1 MSEILHFDPVSHT
14 YTLGN
19 RILPSVTG
27 VIRAVGLMGEW
38 GQDPEEVMLF
48 FQLGRF
54 VHEAAHLLDS
64 GNYDHESGENQ
75 PWKPHLEQYQR
86 FKADTGFEVL
96 ESELSLYHPQ
106 LFYAGTLDKIGML
119 NNCRVILDLKTGA
132 RMPWHDIQVAAYANV
147 YRAESIAK
155 CFQLYLTPFNYY
167 LREVSG
173 LYAAFQVFLAAL
185 SIYRW
190 KEEHNG

>member
-1 MSEILHFDPVSHT
+1 VSEILHLDPVSHA

-19 RILPSVTG
+19 RILPSVTEI
-27 VIRAVGLMGEW
+27 IRTAGLMGEW
-38 GQDPEEVMLF
+38 GQNDEESML
-48 FQLGRF
+48 LGRF
-54 VHEAAHLLDS
+54 VHEAAHLLDT

-75 PWKPHLEQYQR
+75 PWKLHLEQYER
-86 FKADTGFEVL
+86 FKADTGFKVKK
-96 ESELSLYHPQ
+96 SELSVYHPQ
-106 LFYAGTLDKIGML
+106 FFYAGTLDKIGML
-119 NNCRVILDLKTGA
+119 NDCIVILDLKTGA